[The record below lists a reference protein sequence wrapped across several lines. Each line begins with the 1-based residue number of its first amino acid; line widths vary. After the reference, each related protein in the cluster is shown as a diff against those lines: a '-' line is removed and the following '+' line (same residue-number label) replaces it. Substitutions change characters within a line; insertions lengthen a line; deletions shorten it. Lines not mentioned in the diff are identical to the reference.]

1 MQGFWRNKQMLETD
15 FQKVATKSEIPA
27 GKGKKVQ
34 VGGDEVL
41 VANVG
46 GTYYA
51 IANKCPHMHGDLS
64 IGSLDNEVVTCPK
77 HGAKFNVTTGKAV
90 GNPKMGLF
98 HPKVADAV
106 VYQVKI
112 EGEDILLKR

>member
-1 MQGFWRNKQMLETD
+1 LSEADVT
-15 FQKVATKSEIPA
+15 KVANVSEIPI

-34 VGGDEVL
+34 VGDQEVL

-46 GTYYA
+46 GTFYA

-64 IGSLDNEVVTCPK
+64 AGKLEGEVVTCPR

-98 HPKVADAV
+98 HPKVEDV
-106 VYQVKI
+106 KVYQTKI
-112 EGEDILLKR
+112 ENQDILLKP